1 MNIVNGIWDRW
12 KSFSTE
18 FEQNMNSFLIDFE
31 RFFEGTHETAREDS
45 ITKGEDEECE
55 DGGKTYKVGESWTNE
70 GECNLKVCHPR
81 KVISVRKCPEWVAP
95 KQCRTQNLFKLKNF
109 PDCCPSVICPIS
121 TNVIPPKVL

>member
-81 KVISVRKCPEWVAP
+81 KVPRVGGPKAVSNSKSVQVK
-95 KQCRTQNLFKLKNF
+95 KF
-109 PDCCPSVICPIS
+109 P
-121 TNVIPPKVL
+121 